1 MQLFTHKPNANTK
14 IICVG
19 LNFTDHAREQNAELP
34 KDPVFFTRFPSSF
47 VKENEAL
54 VAPKMSTKF
63 DYEVELVVVI
73 GKTAY
78 HVPESQALDYVYGYT
93 VANDGSLRDYQKR
106 SHQWTLGKNFDK
118 SASILSTVVPKHK
131 LPAGAKGLNMTTK
144 VNGKLLQNGNTSDMV
159 FGVAKLIADL
169 TEVMTLN
176 PGDVIL
182 TGTPAGVGMA
192 QSPHLWMKPGDEV
205 EMEIGGIGVLKNTV
219 IAET

>member
-1 MQLFTHKPNANTK
+1 MKLFIEQPNANTK

-19 LNFTDHAREQNAELP
+19 LNFTDHAKEQNAELP
-34 KDPVFFTRFPSSF
+34 ANPVFFTRFPSGF

-54 VAPKMSTKF
+54 VAPKASTKF

-73 GKTAY
+73 GKTAH

-93 VANDGSLRDYQKR
+93 VANDGSLRDYQKK

-118 SASILSTVVPKHK
+118 SASILSTVVPKEK
-131 LPAGAKGLNMTTK
+131 LPEGAKGLKMTAK
-144 VNGKLLQNGNTSDMV
+144 INGKLLQNGNTSDMI

-192 QSPHLWMKPGDEV
+192 QNPHLWMKPGDVV
-205 EMEIGGIGVLKNTV
+205 EMEIEKIGVLKNTV
-219 IAET
+219 IAEA